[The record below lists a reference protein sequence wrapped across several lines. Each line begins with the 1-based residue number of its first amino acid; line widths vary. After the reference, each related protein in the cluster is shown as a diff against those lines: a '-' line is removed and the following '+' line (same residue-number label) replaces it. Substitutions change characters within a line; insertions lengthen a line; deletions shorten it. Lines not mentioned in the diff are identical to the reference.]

1 MPKYLVRCTITRSVT
16 VDADNE
22 DEAVKT
28 APEAEDEDEWD
39 ETASEYEAEET
50 DGDDED
56 EYHAVSN
63 RYREPAMA
71 ESRCGASVENDF
83 RAGWGND
90 ADASSSSLR
99 GAPVIG
105 PGSGPGSSACC

>member
-56 EYHAVSN
+56 E
-63 RYREPAMA
+63 
-71 ESRCGASVENDF
+71 
-83 RAGWGND
+83 
-90 ADASSSSLR
+90 
-99 GAPVIG
+99 
-105 PGSGPGSSACC
+105 